1 MQPVKR
7 QADVYCTI
15 KDAEA
20 SLSEAS
26 FGLQLHVHITLTC
39 VDKLLRLAL
48 MPSQGLSESKTTE
61 RLTLYP
67 YERRRN

>member
-1 MQPVKR
+1 
-7 QADVYCTI
+7 
-15 KDAEA
+15 
-20 SLSEAS
+20 
-26 FGLQLHVHITLTC
+26 LTC